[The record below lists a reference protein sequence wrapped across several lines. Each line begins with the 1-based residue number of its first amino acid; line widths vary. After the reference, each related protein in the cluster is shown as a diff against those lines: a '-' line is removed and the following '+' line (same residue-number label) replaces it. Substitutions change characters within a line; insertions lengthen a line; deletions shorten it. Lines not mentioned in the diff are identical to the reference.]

1 MNTKKLRAEIQR
13 ITRPDGRRHFSKELR
28 AKVKA
33 AVFTLKKSGASQVKI
48 AEALTISEMTVGRYL
63 RDDPPKR
70 TPVRPVS
77 VAVRTARTSKVT
89 TPSGFEIEGL
99 SVEEIAALIRSLV

>member
-33 AVFTLKKSGASQVKI
+33 AVFF
-48 AEALTISEMTVGRYL
+48 AEEVGRVAGEDC
-63 RDDPPKR
+63 RD
-70 TPVRPVS
+70 
-77 VAVRTARTSKVT
+77 
-89 TPSGFEIEGL
+89 
-99 SVEEIAALIRSLV
+99 